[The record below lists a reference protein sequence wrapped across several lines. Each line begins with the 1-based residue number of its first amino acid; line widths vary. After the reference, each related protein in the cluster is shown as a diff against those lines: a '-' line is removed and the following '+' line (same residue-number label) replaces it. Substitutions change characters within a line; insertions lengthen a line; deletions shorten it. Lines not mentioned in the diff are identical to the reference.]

1 MSVRRVPSSTWLAAR
16 LEATPPELS
25 EAITRLLGSRATDPS
40 PAAMVAG
47 ALDALER
54 VAGGEQTRAAAL
66 ELLAAD
72 ALLTYAFERAADPAD
87 GGSAGMAL
95 ELARETGPAGELGRR
110 SVAP

>member
-1 MSVRRVPSSTWLAAR
+1 MAAR

-25 EAITRLLGSRATDPS
+25 EAITRLFGSLTIDAS
-40 PAAMVAG
+40 PAAMVSG
-47 ALDALER
+47 AIDALER

-87 GGSAGMAL
+87 GGSASAAL

-110 SVAP
+110 SLGH